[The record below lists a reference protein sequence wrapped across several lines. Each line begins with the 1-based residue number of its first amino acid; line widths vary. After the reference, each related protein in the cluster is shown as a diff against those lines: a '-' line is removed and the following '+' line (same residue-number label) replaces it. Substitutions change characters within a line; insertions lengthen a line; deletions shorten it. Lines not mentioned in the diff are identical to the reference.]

1 MYLVVIAWLY
11 VVLMAALVEATS
23 NVGTVLGA
31 VVTFVLYGL
40 LPLSIV
46 MYILGTPG
54 RKRALYAQAMAERA
68 VNSAAPDADSKDL
81 PFAIQAARQHI
92 ELMERA
98 ELSFLLGLEKETPRW
113 EHSLSTPVPK
123 HFNKVNQPRG
133 AQ

>member
-1 MYLVVIAWLY
+1 
-11 VVLMAALVEATS
+11 MARTIYDAPDFFASLREWRE
-23 NVGTVLGA
+23 
-31 VVTFVLYGL
+31 YEQKL
-40 LPLSIV
+40 L
-46 MYILGTPG
+46 
-54 RKRALYAQAMAERA
+54 AET
-68 VNSAAPDADSKDL
+68 PDADSKDL

-133 AQ
+133 AH